1 MISVRYISLSNE
13 YEFVEFSIRICRMNQ
28 EDYKILLE
36 RDVFDVV
43 Y

>member
-28 EDYKILLE
+28 EDYMLRHI
-36 RDVFDVV
+36 
-43 Y
+43 